1 MKQSIYQRITEQ
13 VIANLESAGSWQK
26 LWQVTPPV
34 SLKGHIYQGINH
46 LLLSCSD
53 YASPVW
59 ATFNQVRQNGG
70 SVKKGEKSS
79 VVVFWKRLVNVDIDS
94 ETGKPRQDVSFLL
107 RYYNVFNTEQCEFDD
122 IGRDK
127 VAELAGVSESIM
139 NERHSAADE
148 IIDQMPDK
156 PEIIHCASNPCYI
169 PAVDQVKLPHISAF
183 KNPEA
188 YYHAIYHEILHST
201 GHPKRLNRIKPD
213 HHSDKHAYSREELV
227 AELGSAFL
235 CTIAGIEHNIDNT
248 TAYVKSWLSVLRD
261 NPSWVTWAASRAQKA
276 CEYISPKLKESR
288 AVVSDAA

>member
-1 MKQSIYQRITEQ
+1 MKQSIYERITSQ

-26 LWQVTPPV
+26 MWQINPPV

-53 YASPVW
+53 YTSPVW

-79 VVVFWKRLVNVDIDS
+79 LVVFWKRLVNVDVDPQ
-94 ETGKPRQDVSFLL
+94 TGKPRQDVSFLL

-122 IGRDK
+122 IGQKK
-127 VAELAGVSESIM
+127 VAELTGVSESIM
-139 NERHSAADE
+139 NERHSAADQ

-169 PAVDQVKLPHISAF
+169 PAVDQVRLPDISAF
-183 KNPEA
+183 KNAEA
-188 YYHAIYHEILHST
+188 YYHAIYHEIVHST
-201 GHPKRLNRIKPD
+201 GHPKRLDRIKPD

-235 CTIAGIEHNIDNT
+235 CTIAGIEHNMDNT
-248 TAYVKSWLSVLRD
+248 TAYVKSWLSVLRN

-276 CEYISPKLKESR
+276 CEYISPKLKETK
-288 AVVSDAA
+288 ALVSDAA